1 MDVFNNVLSEV
12 NQAGWTQ
19 LQLQGEGS
27 GSQSLLQ
34 NVERYGGLLAM
45 AVNVTE
51 KNNIS
56 ISRENIGK
64 SPTSLPPHASFA
76 YFLVHVGGLVRG
88 SLLVP

>member
-12 NQAGWTQ
+12 NQAGWT
-19 LQLQGEGS
+19 QLQGEGS

-45 AVNVTE
+45 AVNGTKE
-51 KNNIS
+51 NNIS

-64 SPTSLPPHASFA
+64 SPTSPLHMQALLI
-76 YFLVHVGGLVRG
+76 FLY
-88 SLLVP
+88 LLVAL